1 MRLRSLKHL
10 LETVKAMARPK
21 RIIVLGSSALLASKP
36 KMGERGNPLELTFDA
51 DILIDPC
58 DEGRASVLHEAIGE
72 GSLFH
77 KEYGVCADLMRP
89 DIVETFPRGWQ
100 GRCIPPGAKVLC
112 LSPFDLAFIKL
123 CLGRDKDRAMLKAL
137 ITAGMVT
144 IAKLRLAYQHAELDE
159 ATMFKAGRLLHRLER
174 ECGGHEQSKRF
185 RTSSFRKT
193 SRKST
198 KKPCL

>member
-10 LETVKAMARPK
+10 IETVKAMAHPK
-21 RIIVLGSSALLASKP
+21 RIIVLGSSALLATKP
-36 KMGERGNPLELTFDA
+36 GLGEAGKPLEFTFDA
-51 DILIDPC
+51 DILVEPC

-77 KEYGVCADLMRP
+77 REFGVCVDLMRP

-100 GRCIPPGAKVLC
+100 GRCVPFGARVLC

-137 ITAGMVT
+137 VTAGMVSV
-144 IAKLRLAYQHAELDE
+144 AKLRAAYQQAELDE
-159 ATMFKAGRLLHRLER
+159 ATMFNAGRLLHHLER
-174 ECGGHEQSKRF
+174 ECGDHKQTKH
-185 RTSSFRKT
+185 T
-193 SRKST
+193 RKSPFPKRSHKNR
-198 KKPCL
+198 KKF